1 MANYADCANNPDTP
15 RVLRKM
21 ARIASYHS
29 VAFAPMMWEGKGI
42 GVIGVAR
49 SARPFT
55 DRELRIMQG
64 FADQAVIAIQNAR
77 LFRETQTALARQT
90 ASADILRVISQSPT
104 DTTPVFEEIVRLGVR
119 IVSSDLAVVMLAGPA
134 EFEVGGPTPRE
145 GLETSKATAFPARPR
160 PSAISRRGPALA
172 QRSCTCRI
180 GARWTCRLSSR
191 DLRPI
196 RRVAPA

>member
-1 MANYADCANNPDTP
+1 M
-15 RVLRKM
+15 LRKM

-77 LFRETQTALARQT
+77 MFRETQTALVRQT
-90 ASADILRVISQSPT
+90 ASADILRVISQSPSET
-104 DTTPVFEEIVRLGVR
+104 KPVFDAIVTTAIGLLASDMAFVMISDADTYSPVAGATPDGLIGALGPQVVPIDPEEELSVARPH
-119 IVSSDLAVVMLAGPA
+119 LAHAPAPAGLD
-134 EFEVGGPTPRE
+134 GNR
-145 GLETSKATAFPARPR
+145 PARSRTADPR
-160 PSAISRRGPALA
+160 RLRRECCALRA
-172 QRSCTCRI
+172 DAARRRRSSGC
-180 GARWTCRLSSR
+180 
-191 DLRPI
+191 
-196 RRVAPA
+196 